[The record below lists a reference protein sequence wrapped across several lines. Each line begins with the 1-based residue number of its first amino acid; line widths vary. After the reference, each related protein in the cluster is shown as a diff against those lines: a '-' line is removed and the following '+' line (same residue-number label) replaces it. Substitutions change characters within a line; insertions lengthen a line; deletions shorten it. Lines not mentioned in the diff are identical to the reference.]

1 MPPEGLTMARAMQTF
16 PLEWTHQ
23 VSTFAKA
30 STDIPAR

>member
-1 MPPEGLTMARAMQTF
+1 MPPEGLTAARVMQTF

>member
-1 MPPEGLTMARAMQTF
+1 MPPEGLTVASVMQTF